1 MKQFYAMGLLLL
13 TLLFPFSMKAQNDY
27 PYTINIDDPTH
38 VIVTIDDV
46 VQTDL
51 VAGDNVMPATFYA
64 SIVFEAADGY
74 VLASVTRD
82 GTDLQPSAT
91 RCSTYFMGSYYP
103 DAVYKVTTMAASE
116 YYKGSFTLTIDDPSL
131 VDVMFQGSYRTVTNF
146 EANEPKTVLY
156 NPETES
162 MLSLKAL
169 NYGSAIYEVHIDGE
183 KADPS
188 DDGTYN
194 IILAQDMNI
203 QVTALFPDIDTPVK
217 FEFVN
222 EGTEGV
228 IYEVKVG
235 YGDPIPADEYL
246 ADGFG
251 LKLGSSLN
259 VSFNTS
265 DYKVNTVYINDVQ
278 QYSTY
283 SVNVVLVGPTVI
295 KIDAKAYELVT
306 KAVHVEGAEHMTLY
320 KGSSWQNDIVEL
332 HDGDNTITF
341 SENDP
346 GYTFEL
352 ESGYEFTVL
361 TDGEVD
367 LLKNYSKYNNYF
379 SLNSDGDLTI
389 KVGKIVFPE
398 TAYIYLA
405 GLPEEA
411 FVTLTDYYR
420 EVYSG
425 FELSEGYNDIG
436 FKSETMSPF
445 NLSANFRSGGTF
457 DVQEVYVDGE
467 KAEPTYE
474 GTAVYT
480 MALSGGSV
488 VKAYFKE
495 APAEHT
501 VNFTVDEGLAPVVTY
516 DIIKTHDDLTA
527 PLKALTGTLVKVE
540 APEGVDDLE
549 IKIGEGEP
557 ETLTSKE
564 FTVNADTDV
573 LISKKSG
580 VSNVTVAGAKAGAV
594 YNLQG
599 IRVADAADFGRL
611 PAGVYI
617 VDGVKTYKK

>member
-27 PYTINIDDPTH
+27 PYTISIDDPTH

-162 MLSLKAL
+162 MLSLRAL

-235 YGDPIPADEYL
+235 YGEPIPADEYL

-259 VSFNTS
+259 VSLNTS
-265 DYKVNTVYINDVQ
+265 DYKVNAVYINDVQ

-306 KAVHVEGAEHMTLY
+306 KTVYVDGAEHMTLY
-320 KGSSWQNDIVEL
+320 KGSSWKDNVVEL
-332 HDGDNTITF
+332 HDGENTITF
-341 SENDP
+341 NENDP
-346 GYTFEL
+346 KYAFVPEV
-352 ESGYEFTVL
+352 GYEFTVL
-361 TDGEVD
+361 MDGED
-367 LLKNYSKYNNYF
+367 DRLQSWSKYNDEIYMNPT
-379 SLNSDGDLTI
+379 GDFTV
-389 KVGKIVFPE
+389 KVEKVVYPE
-398 TAYIYLA
+398 TAYIYVA
-405 GLPEEA
+405 ELPETA

-420 EVYSG
+420 EVYSS
-425 FELSEGYNDIG
+425 FELKEGYNEIG
-436 FKSETMSPF
+436 FKPEMSPF
-445 NLSANFRSGGTF
+445 NLSANFRSGGDF
-457 DVQEVYVDGE
+457 DVKEVYVDGE
-467 KAEPTYE
+467 KIETTYE
-474 GTAVYT
+474 GSVVYT
-480 MALSGGSV
+480 PALSNGTV

-501 VNFTVDEGLAPVVTY
+501 VNFTVDEGYAPVVTY
-516 DIIKTHDDLTA
+516 DIIKTHEDLTA

-540 APEGVDDLE
+540 APEGVTDLE
-549 IKIGEGEP
+549 IKIGEDEA

-564 FTVNADTDV
+564 FTVSADTDV

-580 VSNVTVAGAKAGAV
+580 VSNVTVADAKAGAV

-599 IRVADAADFGRL
+599 IRVADAADFDRL